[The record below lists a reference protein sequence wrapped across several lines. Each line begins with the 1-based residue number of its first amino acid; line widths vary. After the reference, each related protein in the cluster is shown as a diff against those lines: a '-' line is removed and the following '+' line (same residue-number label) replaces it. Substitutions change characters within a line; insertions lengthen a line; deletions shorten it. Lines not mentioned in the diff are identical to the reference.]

1 MERAAGVGGAG
12 GVVTAV
18 GQPCVDGSRRAGRR
32 GGWQGR
38 VVHMDRVEE
47 GSR

>member
-1 MERAAGVGGAG
+1 MERAAGAGGAG

-18 GQPCVDGSRRAGRR
+18 GQPCVDGSRR

-38 VVHMDRVEE
+38 VVQMDRVEE